1 MDFEESPNNKEEFR
15 RIQSEFNTEFEKLL
29 SKIGVLISKFNEYKE
44 ENYQLKETIKN
55 LNNKITELKLQ
66 FNKLN
71 TELIRKEQEISSLKN
86 SILSSDATRISIS
99 DKDDLKSRIKELISR
114 IDVHLDQ
121 YEKEERE
128 DNDF

>member
-1 MDFEESPNNKEEFR
+1 MEFEESSNNKEEFR
-15 RIQSEFNTEFEKLL
+15 KIQAVFNTEFEKLL
-29 SKIGVLISKFNEYKE
+29 SKLGVLISKFNEYKE

-71 TELIRKEQEISSLKN
+71 TELIQKEQEITSLKN

-99 DKDDLKSRIKELISR
+99 DKDNLKSRIKELISR

>member
-1 MDFEESPNNKEEFR
+1 MDFEDSNKKEEFR
-15 RIQSEFNTEFEKLL
+15 KIQLEFNTEFEKLL
-29 SKIGVLISKFNEYKE
+29 SKVSVLMSKFNEYKE

-66 FNKLN
+66 FNKIN
-71 TELIRKEQEISSLKN
+71 TELIQKEQEITSLKN
-86 SILSSDATRISIS
+86 SILSSDATKISIF
-99 DKDDLKSRIKELISR
+99 DKDNLKSRIKELISR

>member
-1 MDFEESPNNKEEFR
+1 MEFEESSNNKEEFR
-15 RIQSEFNTEFEKLL
+15 KVQAVFNTEFEKLL
-29 SKIGVLISKFNEYKE
+29 SKVGVLISKFNEYKE

-71 TELIRKEQEISSLKN
+71 TELIQKEQEITSLKN

-99 DKDDLKSRIKELISR
+99 DKDNLKSRIKELISR

>member
-1 MDFEESPNNKEEFR
+1 MDFEESTNNREEFR
-15 RIQSEFNTEFEKLL
+15 RLQSEFNTEFEKLL

-71 TELIRKEQEISSLKN
+71 TELLQKEQEITSLKN
-86 SILSSDATRISIS
+86 SILSSDATRISVS
-99 DKDDLKSRIKELISR
+99 DKDNLKSRIKELISR

-121 YEKEERE
+121 YEKDERE
-128 DNDF
+128 ENDF